1 MFSRI
6 LAVTLG
12 IFGLSISLNTSAAIV
27 TFVVPLD
34 GHQEISVL
42 TGLPDGGDP
51 DGTGTAT
58 LMIDNIANSISWEI
72 TVANILLPPIGAH
85 IHQQVVGVNGGIVVN
100 FSGQLSGANLV
111 DVDLANVLAN
121 PAGFY
126 VNIHNE
132 AFPSGAIRGQLGS
145 PVPAPAGVLL
155 LATGIAA
162 VGGRRLLRAKAA
174 GMPAAQTA

>member
-1 MFSRI
+1 MLSRI
-6 LAVTLG
+6 LTATLG
-12 IFGLSISLNTSAAIV
+12 MVGLSVSLNASGATV

-34 GHQEISVL
+34 GHQEINAL

-85 IHQQVVGVNGGIVVN
+85 IHQQVVGMNGGVVVN

-111 DVDLANVLAN
+111 DADLASLLAN
-121 PAGFY
+121 PTGFY

-132 AFPSGAIRGQLGS
+132 QFTSGAIRGQLGS
-145 PVPAPAGVLL
+145 PAPAPAGALL

-162 VGGRRLLRAKAA
+162 LGGRRLLRARSVERRF
-174 GMPAAQTA
+174 

>member
-1 MFSRI
+1 MCRRI
-6 LAVTLG
+6 LAATLG
-12 IFGLSISLNTSAAIV
+12 MIGVSVSLNTSAAIV

-34 GHQEISVL
+34 GHHEINTL

-58 LMIDNIANSISWEI
+58 LMIDNITNSISWEI
-72 TVANILLPPIGAH
+72 TVANILLPPIGAP
-85 IHQQVVGVNGGIVVN
+85 IHQQVAGMNGGVVVN
-100 FSGQLSGANLV
+100 FSGQLSGANLA
-111 DVDLANVLAN
+111 DPDLANLLAN
-121 PAGFY
+121 PTGFY

-162 VGGRRLLRAKAA
+162 LGGRRLVRPRSSGLVA
-174 GMPAAQTA
+174 